1 MWWLGLM
8 TVVEWCMQ
16 RCESRWCFVKCN
28 CKINEICECC
38 SVRKPLLKRHLQQ
51 KHFSKGSQFVKGDI
65 QKNKYYFKT
74 RRGKARSKKSILTI
88 KSVAASHERKGFGQV
103 FTRFRNRSLSS
114 PHSSLQSYMGFFRQG
129 NQSWDNKASLCSRR
143 KVYQKSCRS
152 FGMLYVLLI
161 VIIRHSGSKLFVVL
175 KI

>member
-1 MWWLGLM
+1 MLTYNIQKWKDNSLKLMKNHGNLREEAALSRRPYWAEKQRGPKLMWWLGLM

-16 RCESRWCFVKCN
+16 RGESRWCFVKCN

-38 SVRKPLLKRHLQQ
+38 SVRKPLLKLHLQQ
-51 KHFSKGSQFVKGDI
+51 KHFSKWSQFVKGDI

-129 NQSWDNKASLCSRR
+129 N
-143 KVYQKSCRS
+143 
-152 FGMLYVLLI
+152 
-161 VIIRHSGSKLFVVL
+161 
-175 KI
+175 